1 MTRQATVGVVSRQEA
16 HVVTS
21 PPALAVH
28 GLSARYGRA
37 VSALNDATL
46 EVPEGGIVAVLG
58 NNGAGK
64 STLLRV
70 MSGTH
75 RLYGGEI
82 TSGEVFARGQ
92 SIGGLNPRKIVGH
105 GVVQVPE
112 GRRVFGR
119 LTVEENLRAGA
130 IRNRD
135 RHATAAAHKRVLDLF
150 PILDDRRHQRAG
162 LMSGGE
168 QQMLAIGRALMASP
182 RILLLDEPSLG
193 LAPLVVEQ
201 IAEVITEINRQGT
214 SILLVEQNAEIALGV
229 ATQAYVLELGHVVLS
244 GTANELRDSEAIRQ
258 LYLGDGAPLL
268 DAEEA
273 AQSRPV
279 LMPWTFE
286 SKTRRRK
293 KKAAL

>member
-1 MTRQATVGVVSRQEA
+1 MATAPS
-16 HVVTS
+16 
-21 PPALAVH
+21 ALAVRA
-28 GLSARYGRA
+28 LSARYGRA
-37 VSALNDATL
+37 VGALDGATL
-46 EVPEGGIVAVLG
+46 DIPEGGIVAVLG

-75 RLYGGEI
+75 RLHGGEV
-82 TSGEVFARGQ
+82 TSGEVMIGDR
-92 SIGGLNPRKIVGH
+92 SITGLSPRRIVGH

-135 RHATAAAHKRVLDLF
+135 RRATADAHKRVVDLF
-150 PILDDRRHQRAG
+150 PILADRRQQRAG

-182 RILLLDEPSLG
+182 RVLLLDEPSLG

-201 IAEVITEINRQGT
+201 IADVITEINRQGT
-214 SILLVEQNAEIALGV
+214 SVLLVEQNAEMALRV
-229 ATQAYVLELGHVVLS
+229 ASHAHVLELGRVVLS
-244 GTANELRDSEAIRQ
+244 GTASGLRDSEAVRQ
-258 LYLGDGAPLL
+258 LYLGDGAPVR
-268 DAEEA
+268 DEHEDEGAPA
-273 AQSRPV
+273 RPV
-279 LMPWTFE
+279 LEPWVAE
-286 SKTRRRK
+286 SPTRRRSK
-293 KKAAL
+293 RAA